1 MVLLR
6 STSPRS
12 YHAKPLFG
20 QSCFN
25 MKLIPRILKITA
37 VALLASIGLVALVQ
51 LLNNARLSAPEKSD
65 FVQEYLIATA
75 TVSGINP
82 YQPLDVLAE
91 QFGITTQFRHPTPHP
106 PSFVI
111 FCLPLAFFSFREA
124 AFIWLV
130 IGLASLLIS
139 LRLLFNLGT
148 LHLIIVFL
156 IAVAWLP
163 VWANLYLGQLMLLQL
178 LLLTLTW
185 LSLRSEREVLGG
197 ILLGLTIS
205 IKLITWPLLVFL
217 IFRRR
222 FGAASAALGVVAL
235 TNLIALPL
243 LGAGTVFNYYFHTGR
258 EIASIYSDHAFNIS
272 AWSIGARLFAG
283 TRSVGDVPFHIE
295 PLISAHSLVNLA
307 TMIGVLAIGI
317 YAFFSAFKARA
328 FDTSFAILVCAAI
341 ILSPVSWISYLTLLM
356 IPLTM
361 TVSAGDWQSRGV
373 TVLCLIAPYLY
384 QSVVPLF
391 GSSASF
397 AVGMLTMFPMFTVL
411 LMMTVLYN
419 RDLQVNKFSEHQI
432 IATC

>member
-1 MVLLR
+1 MIW
-6 STSPRS
+6 SSQGF
-12 YHAKPLFG
+12 K
-20 QSCFN
+20 

-37 VALLASIGLVALVQ
+37 VALLALVGLVALVQ

-91 QFGITTQFRHPTPHP
+91 QFGITTQLRHPSPHP
-106 PSFVI
+106 PSFI
-111 FCLPLAFFSFREA
+111 ILCLPLAFFSFREA

-148 LHLIIVFL
+148 IQLIIVFL

-163 VWANLYLGQLMLLQL
+163 VWANLYLGQLMLLEL

-185 LSLRSEREVLGG
+185 LSLRSERDVPGG

-235 TNLIALPL
+235 TNLIALPV
-243 LGAGTVFNYYFHTGR
+243 LGAGTVLNYYFH
-258 EIASIYSDHAFNIS
+258 
-272 AWSIGARLFAG
+272 
-283 TRSVGDVPFHIE
+283 
-295 PLISAHSLVNLA
+295 
-307 TMIGVLAIGI
+307 
-317 YAFFSAFKARA
+317 
-328 FDTSFAILVCAAI
+328 
-341 ILSPVSWISYLTLLM
+341 
-356 IPLTM
+356 
-361 TVSAGDWQSRGV
+361 
-373 TVLCLIAPYLY
+373 
-384 QSVVPLF
+384 
-391 GSSASF
+391 
-397 AVGMLTMFPMFTVL
+397 
-411 LMMTVLYN
+411 
-419 RDLQVNKFSEHQI
+419 
-432 IATC
+432 

>member
-1 MVLLR
+1 
-6 STSPRS
+6 
-12 YHAKPLFG
+12 
-20 QSCFN
+20 
-25 MKLIPRILKITA
+25 MKLILRILKITA
-37 VALLASIGLVALVQ
+37 VVLLALIGLVTLVQ
-51 LLNNARLSAPEKSD
+51 LLNNARLNAPEKSD
-65 FVQEYLIATA
+65 FVQEYLLAKA

-91 QFGITTQFRHPTPHP
+91 QFGIATQFQHPTPHP

-111 FCLPLAFFSFREA
+111 FCLPLAFFSFRDA

-130 IGLASLLIS
+130 IGLASLLFS

-148 LHLIIVFL
+148 LQLIIVFL
-156 IAVAWLP
+156 ISVTWLP

-185 LSLRSEREVLGG
+185 LSLKSEREVLGG

-222 FGAASAALGVVAL
+222 FGAALAALGVFAL
-235 TNLIALPL
+235 TNLIALPA
-243 LGAGTVFNYYFHTGR
+243 LGAGTIFNYYLHTGR
-258 EIASIYSDHAFNIS
+258 EVASVYSNHAFNIS

-283 TRSVGDVPFHIE
+283 TRAVGEVPLHIE
-295 PLISAHSLVNLA
+295 PLISAPSLVNLL

-317 YAFFSAFKARA
+317 YAFYSAFKARA
-328 FDTSFAILVCAAI
+328 FDASFAILICAAI

-361 TVSAGDWQSRGV
+361 TVNSGDWQSRGI

-384 QSVVPLF
+384 QSVAPLF

-397 AVGMLTMFPMFTVL
+397 AVGTLTMFPMFTVL
-411 LMMTVLYN
+411 LMMTVLFN
-419 RDLQVNKFSEHQI
+419 RDRLNFLAVAHHSEN
-432 IATC
+432 